1 MSLHFPEPT
10 LPSCFWVGF
19 GRLFVL
25 GLREVFDLRFHTFLR
40 SLLVWLLAAAPLV
53 AQTALTPG
61 APAPFQFSAQSTPQL
76 FNGARGFYIDV
87 PENATRVSFR
97 LSVLSDLVPVALHIR
112 HGDDVTISNRVV
124 ADVSV
129 TDATLLEKFAWLQ
142 QDDVQPG
149 RYFVALGVEPSF
161 EGVSGTIT
169 AQYVTGPTGVS
180 ATVTLPAIAQIMLA
194 GQPAGTQIH
203 GVSAPSFSPPLVPMR
218 VTPGE
223 GLRFEAEGQIETNFF
238 RCPTVGPIG
247 DDDCGGALPP
257 VFRSGISSIS
267 GPGGALVGLFLGTAI
282 DAQATPRD
290 LIFTASQQDMEVVKP
305 ALQQPFYIG
314 NGRTTSRGRSKTFVV
329 PDGATRLFLGRN
341 TSSTSDDTGALVVSV
356 TQTGVPS
363 RPPQNPVF
371 VSGHQQFMLA
381 GFEDGSEIH
390 GSNAPLNSPPQVDI
404 QLTPGAEV
412 EFFATGTLFTNF
424 FRCPEVGPEGSDGCG
439 GSVSSFF
446 RSGVSAISGP
456 GGGLIGVFLGETI
469 DASSTPP
476 TLEFNEGLRQ
486 VGRLE
491 PLLQQVFYIGNGRTP
506 GGEVKRFVVPSGSTR
521 LFLGSLTNGSSDDWG
536 GFHVVTSIVGERP
549 NFVKDGVTNAAGFG
563 GGPIS
568 PGGVIALFGENL
580 AGDVAGAS
588 SVPLPRNLDGVEVWF
603 NDRPAPLFFVSSGQI
618 NAQVPWELQDP
629 IVPYEIDTARTV
641 QVAVKR
647 NGVVSRGVTLDLE
660 PFRPGIFQIAG
671 AGPVVV
677 NNRTGRVVTAE
688 EPARK
693 GDVLIIYASGLG
705 AVGPMA
711 GTGEGSPGGPLA
723 VGTFPVIGLFAGGG
737 GEIGVP
743 ALFSGLAPGF
753 VGVFQVNVQVPDNAP
768 SGTVDLFLQSAG
780 FGRSNAA
787 QIVIE

>member
-1 MSLHFPEPT
+1 M
-10 LPSCFWVGF
+10 
-19 GRLFVL
+19 
-25 GLREVFDLRFHTFLR
+25 
-40 SLLVWLLAAAPLV
+40 LAAAPLA

-87 PENATRVSFR
+87 PENATRLSFR
-97 LSVLSDLVPVALHIR
+97 LSILSDLVPVALHIR
-112 HGDDVTISNRVV
+112 HGDDVTISNRIV

-129 TDATLLEKFAWLQ
+129 TDATVLEKWAWFQ
-142 QDDVQPG
+142 QDEVQPG

-169 AQYVTGPTGVS
+169 AQYVTGPTGVT
-180 ATVTLPAIAQIMLA
+180 ATVTVPGIAQIMLA
-194 GQPAGTQIH
+194 GQPAGTQVH
-203 GVSAPSFSPPLVPMR
+203 GVSAPTFSPPLVPMR

-223 GLRFEAEGQIETNFF
+223 GLRFEAEGRIETDFF
-238 RCPTVGPIG
+238 RCPEVGPIG
-247 DDDCGGALPP
+247 DDGCGGNLGPI
-257 VFRSGISSIS
+257 FRSGVSAVS
-267 GPGGALVGLFLGTAI
+267 GPGAGLVGLFLGSAI
-282 DAQATPRD
+282 DAQATPPNLVFD
-290 LIFTASQQDMEVVKP
+290 ASQRDVEVVEP
-305 ALQQPFYIG
+305 ALQQTFYIG
-314 NGRTTSRGRSKTFVV
+314 NGRTSSRARPKTFVV
-329 PDGATRLFLGRN
+329 PEGATRLFLGTL
-341 TSSTSDDTGALVVSV
+341 TSGTSDDTGSFVVQV
-356 TQTGVPS
+356 TQVGAPA

-371 VSGHQQFMLA
+371 VSGHRQLMLA

-390 GSNAPLNSPPQVDI
+390 GANAPLNSPPQVDI

-439 GSVSSFF
+439 GSLGPFF
-446 RSGVSAISGP
+446 RSGVSAVSGP
-456 GGGLIGVFLGETI
+456 GGGLIGVFLG
-469 DASSTPP
+469 DAINSSSTPP

-486 VGRLE
+486 VQRIE
-491 PLLQQVFYIGNGRTP
+491 PLLQQVFYIGSGRTP
-506 GGEVKRFVVPSGSTR
+506 SGDVKAFVVPSGTTR
-521 LFLGSLTNGSSDDWG
+521 LYLGTLSSGTNDDWG
-536 GFHVVTSIVGERP
+536 GFHVVASVRGERP
-549 NFVKDGVTNAAGFG
+549 NFTKESVTNAAGFS

-568 PGGVIALFGENL
+568 PGTVIALFGENL
-580 AGDVAGAS
+580 AGDIAGAT

-603 NDRPAPLFFVSSGQI
+603 NDIPAPLFFVSSGQI

-705 AVGPMA
+705 AVGPRT
-711 GTGEGSPGGPLA
+711 GTGEASPGGPLA
-723 VGTFPVIGLFAGGG
+723 VGTFSVTGLFVGSG
-737 GEIGVP
+737 GEVGAPV
-743 ALFSGLAPGF
+743 LFSGLAPGF
-753 VGVFQVNVQVPDNAP
+753 VGVFQVNVQVPEDAP

-787 QIVIE
+787 RIVIE